1 MAGSTIGQLVD
12 RVGHFGKRV
21 ALKGE
26 DASYTFA
33 GLKLAVEEFSA
44 AACRAGLR
52 PGDQAAIWAPNS
64 SRWVVAALGLGRIG
78 CVLVPI
84 GTRFRGEEAHFI
96 LKRAKA
102 RILLTTEGFLSTS
115 YLDLLRGSTAA
126 TSGSGRLVQGLP
138 DLENVI
144 IIDADSKRR
153 DSWEGFQ
160 QGLAPLDFESAQ
172 RASDLTEPASRLDL
186 MFTSGTTGFPK
197 AVPMTHEQAIST
209 YQTWAQMVGVGAGDT
224 YLISNPFSHNFG
236 YKAGWLVSLLAGATA
251 IPMPLFD
258 AASALDTIAQ
268 EHVTVYPAPPSVY
281 QMLLAHPGR
290 RDYDCSSLR
299 VAFTGAA
306 HVPETLVRQM
316 YDDLSFD
323 RVHVGWG
330 LTEACGIGTMTR
342 VDDPISTVVSTVG
355 GPFPGLEIR
364 LLDDQGMDVPTG
376 QAGELLIR
384 GPSVMSGYWDDE
396 VATKSVFALG
406 DWLRTGDVGTR
417 DLGGN
422 FRIVGRKKEMFIV
435 GGFNVY
441 PAEVE
446 GAILRHPKVSQ
457 AAVVGVPDARLG
469 EVGCAFVVSG
479 EGDEITSRELFPWC
493 KERLANFKVPRR
505 MVVLDELPL
514 NATGKVDKAA
524 LIQRISSV
532 DET

>member
-12 RVGHFGKRV
+12 RVGRLGGRL

-26 DASYTFA
+26 DATYTFA
-33 GLKLAVEEFSA
+33 SLKRAVEEFSA

-84 GTRFRGEEAHFI
+84 GTRFRGDEAHFV
-96 LKRAKA
+96 LKQARA
-102 RILLTTEGFLSTS
+102 RILLTTDGFLSTN
-115 YLDLLRGSTAA
+115 YLDLLRGSAA
-126 TSGSGRLVQGLP
+126 ASSGAGRVVPGLP
-138 DLENVI
+138 DLGVAV

-160 QGLAPLDFESAQ
+160 RGLTRADFDSAQ
-172 RASDLTEPASRLDL
+172 RASDLTTPSTRLDL

-209 YQTWAQMVGVGAGDT
+209 YRTWAQMVGVGAGDT

-251 IPMPLFD
+251 IPMPVFE
-258 AASALDTIAQ
+258 ATKVLDTIAEQ
-268 EHVTVYPAPPSVY
+268 RVTVYPAPPAVY

-290 RDYDCSSLR
+290 RDYDCSCLR

-306 HVPETLVRQM
+306 YVPETLVGQM
-316 YDDLSFD
+316 YDDLSFE

-342 VDDPISTVVSTVG
+342 EDDPLSTVVSTVG
-355 GPFPGLEIR
+355 RPFPGLEIR
-364 LLDDQGMDVPTG
+364 LVDDEDKDVPTG

-384 GPSVMSGYWDDE
+384 GPSVMSAYWDDE
-396 VATKSVFALG
+396 AATKSVFVPG
-406 DWLRTGDVGTR
+406 GWLRTGDVGMR
-417 DLGGN
+417 DPAGN
-422 FRIVGRKKEMFIV
+422 YRIVGRKKEMFIV

-446 GAILRHPKVSQ
+446 GAILRHPGVSQ

-479 EGDEITSRELFPWC
+479 PDDEITERELFAWC
-493 KERLANFKVPRR
+493 RERLANFKIPRR
-505 MVVLDELPL
+505 IVVLDELPL
-514 NATGKVDKAA
+514 NATGKVDKAV
-524 LIQRISSV
+524 LVERIPSV
-532 DET
+532 GET